1 MKRVK
6 EALGRAF
13 LAATGWQQDGDRPS
27 PPQFV
32 LIAAP
37 HTTNWD
43 LPFMLALSF
52 VYDVPIKWAG
62 KHTLFEPP
70 YGVLMRALGGIPI
83 VRHERGNRVQA
94 LAALFDEIPDLVLT
108 MPAEGTRSRT
118 EYWKSGFYRIAVEAD
133 VPIVC
138 GFLDYSRKRGGFG
151 LVVHPTG
158 DVRADMAKIRR
169 FYEDKVGMYP
179 EKFGPVRLR
188 AEDESEEEVAA

>member
-6 EALGRAF
+6 ELLGRAY
-13 LAATGWQQDGDRPS
+13 LSTAGWAQEGERPS

-43 LPFMLALSF
+43 LPFTLALSF

-62 KHTLFEPP
+62 KHTLFKPP
-70 YGVLMRALGGIPI
+70 FGWLMKRLGGIPI
-83 VRHERGNRVQA
+83 VRHTRGNRVQA
-94 LAALFDEIPDLVLT
+94 LASLFDEIPDLVLA

-138 GFLDYSRKRGGFG
+138 GYLDYGRKRGGFG

-158 DVRADMAKIRR
+158 DMRADMDRIRA
-169 FYEDKVGMYP
+169 FYADKVGMYP
-179 EKFGPVRLR
+179 DKFGPVRLR
-188 AEDESEEEVAA
+188 GEDEAEERAA